1 MFYILLD
8 GESSMKNCIVVTRR
22 PNFPAPKPRYKDIE
36 VSGVNGSYVE
46 FDGTYENIDVE
57 IEFNYITD
65 PSNWHNVWRKVKSW
79 LLKGGQRELQL
90 SDDLGFYYKVKKI
103 ILNTNEREFINSA
116 EFSATFTISP
126 YEYVINGKELYT
138 AEQCKY
144 NQYDV
149 CFPNYIITGEGMC
162 TLTVNG
168 KSMTANVGQNLT
180 INTELQLAYRVDG
193 VAQNTAVSGNYN
205 DLKLLNGENEI
216 SITDGFDLKIQ
227 PNWRCL

>member
-8 GESSMKNCIVVTRR
+8 GESSMKNNIVVTRR
-22 PNFPAPKPRYKDIE
+22 PNFPAPKPRYKD
-36 VSGVNGSYVE
+36 VDVFGVNGSYVE

-103 ILNTNEREFINSA
+103 ILNTNEREFVNSA
-116 EFSATFTISP
+116 EFSAKFTIAP
-126 YEYVINGKELYT
+126 FEYVVNGKEMYT

-144 NQYDV
+144 NQYDE
-149 CFPNYIITGEGMC
+149 CFPNYIVTGEGMC
-162 TLTVNG
+162 TITVNG